1 MGLDAYFYR
10 HTKVLESD
18 LVSDEAILNAY
29 NLSDSLKLKLNHLNA
44 YARSKNK
51 HLFECLKD
59 AISEYLN
66 SHGEGYND
74 EILYFRKF
82 HYLLDYFKYDDNW
95 YANNMTVTKEQCE
108 DLRDRAKACLEEC
121 VRMYKYHDCNSY
133 EDYLNNDS
141 LTQTHHYNAY
151 AESTELTSIIT
162 GICNKHFPNKWNDSY
177 YDKVGHLYCG
187 MCSILRETDWDRQEV
202 IFNADW

>member
-18 LVSDEAILNAY
+18 IVSDEAILNAY
-29 NLSDSLKLKLNHLNA
+29 NISDSLKLKLNHLNA
-44 YARSKNK
+44 YARSKDK
-51 HLFECLKD
+51 YLFECLKD

-66 SHGEGYND
+66 NHGEGYND

-82 HYLLDYFKYDDNW
+82 HYLLDYFNYDDDW
-95 YANNMTVTKEQCE
+95 YANDMAVTREQCE
-108 DLRDRAKACLEEC
+108 DLRDRSKMCLEEC
-121 VRMYKYHDCNSY
+121 VRMYEYNGCNMY

-141 LTQTHHYNAY
+141 LMQTRNYSAY
-151 AESTELTSIIT
+151 TEPTELTSIIT
-162 GICNKHFPNKWNDSY
+162 DICNKHFPNKWNDSY
-177 YDKVGHLYCG
+177 YDKVGHLYRG
-187 MCSILRETDWDRQEV
+187 MCSILRETDWDRQEI